1 MADAKVL
8 IIGGGVAG
16 CSALYHL
23 GLRGWTDS
31 LLLEMDELTS
41 GSTWHAA
48 GNIPT
53 FSTSRNIIKL
63 QHYSTQL
70 YAKLCDNPEYP
81 INYHQTGSIRLA
93 QHEARWQEF
102 QHVADMANAMDIGY
116 ELLTNEQMQERSPF
130 LNTEGLVGG
139 LWDPHDGDIDPS
151 QLTQALAS
159 AARKMGSQIKRFSR
173 VTGIERVGKLWQ
185 VSTPEETYTC
195 EYLVNAAGY
204 RSGEVSAMLGQY
216 LPVVSMQHQ
225 YLVTESVPELEQQG
239 SLMPLI
245 RDPDDSYYLR
255 QEKTGLIL
263 GPYEKDARPHWA
275 DGKLP
280 DNFAYQLYPDDL
292 ERLEWYIEQAC
303 ARLPILGSV
312 GVQRVINGP
321 IPYTPDGI
329 PNVGPAPYLENVFH
343 CNSFSFGIC
352 QGGGAGKTLA
362 EWIVDGRPEWDM
374 WSMDSRRYGEYAD
387 QDYVV
392 ERAAELYGREYAIFF
407 PHEEWPGGRPRLTS
421 PLYETLNA
429 KKAQFGAR
437 GGYERAQWFAQ
448 DEDDLNAEHSFGH
461 GPWFNAAKRECL
473 HVAEHAGL
481 LDLCGFAK
489 FELKGAGAAQ
499 WLDSQIAG
507 HVPSPGKLSL
517 SYFCYDTGGIA
528 CEMTITGISDEH
540 FILIGGAPARVHDL
554 DWLQK
559 ALPENS
565 QISVTDITDEHSTLV
580 LAGPESRAVLQP
592 ICDADLSN
600 ENFKWLSMQ
609 QVNIAGHKVM
619 ALRVNYIGELGW
631 ELHVDNA
638 NTLAL
643 YNALF
648 ESAKTANVDLRDFG
662 QYAMD
667 AMRLEKGY
675 RAMQAELD
683 HETSPIMA
691 GLDRFIKLDK
701 ATDFPGKSAMQKDQQ
716 TGTALSF
723 VQLQLDDTEYDAMY
737 GCTLMHENKPVGY
750 TTSGGFGYRVNASV
764 ALGYVNSS
772 LAAPGT
778 NLSVQIFG
786 SPVNAKVVA
795 DPLFDPKNEK
805 LRA

>member
-16 CSALYHL
+16 CSTLYHL
-23 GLRGWTDS
+23 ALRGWTDA

-53 FSTSRNIIKL
+53 FSGSRNIIKL

-70 YAKLCDNPEYP
+70 YAKLAEDPNYP

-93 QHEARWQEF
+93 QSELRMQEY
-102 QHVADMANAMDIGY
+102 QHVHDMGNAMDIGY
-116 ELLTNEQMQERSPF
+116 ELLTNEQMQERCPQ
-130 LNTEGLVGG
+130 LNTDGLVGG

-151 QLTQALAS
+151 QLTQAMAS
-159 AARKMGSQIKRFSR
+159 AARNMGAQIKRFTR
-173 VTGIERVGKLWQ
+173 VTSVERTGKLWT
-185 VSTPEETYTC
+185 VTTPEASYTC
-195 EYLVNAAGY
+195 EIVVNAAGY
-204 RSGEVSAMLGQY
+204 RAGEVSAMFGQY

-225 YLVTESVPELEQQG
+225 YLVTESVPELEQAD

-263 GPYEKDARPHWA
+263 GPYEKDARAHWA

-280 DNFAYQLYPDDL
+280 ENFAYELYPDDL

-303 ARLPILGSV
+303 ERLPILGTV

-329 PNVGPAPYLENVFH
+329 PNVGPAAGLENVYH

-352 QGGGAGKTLA
+352 QGGGAGKTLS
-362 EWIVDGRPEWDM
+362 EWIIDGRPEWDM
-374 WSMDSRRYGEYAD
+374 WSMDSRRFGHYAD

-392 ERAAELYGREYAIFF
+392 ERATELYGREYAISL
-407 PHEEWPGGRPRLTS
+407 PHDEWPGGRPRLTS
-421 PLYETLNA
+421 PLHSTLSA
-429 KKAQFGAR
+429 KSAQYGAR
-437 GGYERAQWFAQ
+437 GGYERPQWFAQ
-448 DEDDLNAEHSFGH
+448 DGDDTNTEASYAH
-461 GPWFNAAKRECL
+461 GGWFNAAKREAL
-473 HVAEHAGL
+473 HVAEHAGV

-489 FELKGAGAAQ
+489 FVLKGAGADT

-507 HVPSPGKLSL
+507 RVPSPGRLSL
-517 SYFCYDTGGIA
+517 SYFCYENGGIG
-528 CEMTITGISDEH
+528 CEMTISCISSEH
-540 FILIGGAPARVHDL
+540 YILIGGAPARVHDL

-565 QISVTDITDEHSTLV
+565 SLSIEDITDTQSTLV
-580 LAGPESRAVLQP
+580 LAGPKSRDVLAP
-592 ICDADLSN
+592 ISDSDLSN
-600 ENFKWLSMQ
+600 EHFKWLTMQ
-609 QVNIAGHKVM
+609 QISVAGHQLM

-631 ELHVDNA
+631 ELHVENESA
-638 NTLAL
+638 LAV
-643 YNALF
+643 YSALF
-648 ESAKTANVDLRDFG
+648 DSAKNVGVDLRDFG

-667 AMRLEKGY
+667 GMRLEKGY

-683 HETSPIMA
+683 HQTTPIMA
-691 GLDRFIKLDK
+691 GLDRFITLDK
-701 ATDFPGKSAMQKDQQ
+701 QADFPGKQALLEQQK
-716 TGTALSF
+716 TGSELMF
-723 VQLQLDDTEYDAMY
+723 VQLQLDQTEHDALY
-737 GCTLMHENKPVGY
+737 GCTIMDGDTAVGY
-750 TTSGGFGYRVNASV
+750 TTSGGFGYRLNQSM
-764 ALGYVNSS
+764 ALGYVNSELS
-772 LAAPGT
+772 KPGT
-778 NLSVQIFG
+778 ELSVRIVG
-786 SPVNAKVVA
+786 NTVNATVVA
-795 DPLFDPKNEK
+795 EPLYDPSNEK

>member
-1 MADAKVL
+1 MSDAKVL

-16 CSALYHL
+16 CSAQYHL
-23 GLRGWTDS
+23 GLLGWTDT

-53 FSTSRNIIKL
+53 FSGSRNIIKL
-63 QHYSTQL
+63 QHYSTEL
-70 YAKLCDNPEYP
+70 YAKLSKSPEYP

-93 QHEARWQEF
+93 QGKSRWQEF
-102 QHVADMANAMDIGY
+102 QHVTDMANAMGLGY
-116 ELLTNEQMQERSPF
+116 ELLDPAQMQERLP
-130 LNTEGLVGG
+130 LMNTEGLIGG

-159 AARKMGSQIKRFSR
+159 ASRKMGAQIKRFTR
-173 VTGIERVGKLWQ
+173 VTAIERKGNLWQ
-185 VSTPEETYTC
+185 VTTPEQTYTC

-204 RSGEVSAMLGQY
+204 RAGEVSELLGQY

-225 YLVTESVPELEQQG
+225 YLVTESVPELEQQEG
-239 SLMPLI
+239 LMPLI

-280 DNFAYQLYPDDL
+280 ENFAYQLYPDDL

-303 ARLPILGSV
+303 ERLPILGSV

-329 PNVGPAPYLENVFH
+329 PNVGPAAGLPNVFH

-374 WSMDSRRYGEYAD
+374 WTMDARRYGHYAD

-421 PLYETLNA
+421 PLYETLKA
-429 KKAQFGAR
+429 KSAQFGAR

-448 DEDDLNAEHSFGH
+448 DGDDLNAEHGFGH
-461 GPWFNAAKRECL
+461 GPWFDAAKRESL
-473 HVAEHAGL
+473 HVASHAGL

-489 FELKGAGAAQ
+489 FELKGTGAAD
-499 WLDSQIAG
+499 WLDGLIAG
-507 HVPSPGKLSL
+507 HVPSTGKLSL
-517 SYFCYDTGGIA
+517 SYFCYPNGGIA
-528 CEMTITGISDEH
+528 SEMTITCINQDH
-540 FILIGGAPARVHDL
+540 FILIGGAPARVHDF

-565 QISVTDITDEHSTLV
+565 NLSVSDVTDDNSTLV
-580 LAGPESRAVLQP
+580 LAGPESRKVLQP
-592 ICDADLSN
+592 ICDVDLGN
-600 ENFKWLSMQ
+600 DNFKWLTMQ
-609 QVNIAGHKVM
+609 QISVAGHKVM

-631 ELHVDNA
+631 ELHLDNDS
-638 NTLAL
+638 TLPV

-648 ESAKTANVDLRDFG
+648 ESAKTAGVDLRDFG

-683 HETSPIMA
+683 HETSPVMA
-691 GLDRFIKLDK
+691 GLGRFIKPEKD
-701 ATDFPGKSAMQKDQQ
+701 ADFPGKDALKQHQQ
-716 TGTALSF
+716 TGTELLY
-723 VQLQLDDTEYDAMY
+723 VQLQLDDTEYDAIY
-737 GCTLMHENKPVGY
+737 GCTIMDNSKAVGY
-750 TTSGGFGYRVNASV
+750 TTSGGFGYRLDKSI
-764 ALGYVNSS
+764 ALGYVNAN
-772 LAAPGT
+772 LATPGT
-778 NLSVQIFG
+778 KLSVQIFG
-786 SPVNAKVVA
+786 SPVNATVVA
-795 DPLFDPKNEK
+795 EPLFDPKNEK

>member
-1 MADAKVL
+1 MSDAKVL

-16 CSALYHL
+16 CSAQYHL
-23 GLRGWTDS
+23 GLQGWTDT

-53 FSTSRNIIKL
+53 FSGSRNIIKL

-70 YAKLCDNPEYP
+70 YAKLAKDPNYP

-93 QHEARWQEF
+93 QDASRWQEF
-102 QHVADMANAMDIGY
+102 QHVTDMANAMGLGY
-116 ELLTNEQMQERSPF
+116 ELLNNEQMQERIPLMS
-130 LNTEGLVGG
+130 TEGLVGG

-159 AARKMGSQIKRFSR
+159 ASRNMGAQIKRFSR
-173 VTGIERVGKLWQ
+173 VTAIERVGKLWQ
-185 VSTPEETYTC
+185 VTTPEQTYTC
-195 EYLVNAAGY
+195 EYIVNAAGY
-204 RSGEVSAMLGQY
+204 RAGEVSALMGQY

-225 YLVTESVPELEQQG
+225 YLVTESVPELEQMD

-280 DNFAYQLYPDDL
+280 ENFAYELYPDDL
-292 ERLEWYIEQAC
+292 DRLEWYIEQAC
-303 ARLPILGSV
+303 ERLPILGSV

-329 PNVGPAPYLENVFH
+329 PNVGPAAGLENVFH

-374 WSMDSRRYGEYAD
+374 WSMDSRRYGHYAD

-392 ERAAELYGREYAIFF
+392 ERATELYGREYAIMF
-407 PHEEWPGGRPRLTS
+407 PQEEWPGGRPRLTS
-421 PLYETLNA
+421 PLYETFKA
-429 KKAQFGAR
+429 KSAQFGAR
-437 GGYERAQWFAQ
+437 GGYERPTWFPQAG
-448 DEDDLNAEHSFGH
+448 DDVNAEPGFGH
-461 GPWFNAAKRECL
+461 GPWFEAAKREAL
-473 HVAEHAGL
+473 HVASHAGV
-481 LDLCGFAK
+481 LDLCGFAQ
-489 FELKGAGAAQ
+489 FELKGAGAAA
-499 WLDSQIAG
+499 WLDTQIAG
-507 HVPSPGKLSL
+507 HVPSPGRLSL

-528 CEMTITGISDEH
+528 CELTITSISAEH
-540 FILIGGAPARVHDL
+540 FVLIGGAPSRVHDL

-565 QISVTDITDEHSTLV
+565 ELTITDITDGDSTLV
-580 LAGPESRAVLQP
+580 LAGPKARDVLQP
-592 ICDADLSN
+592 ICDVDLSN
-600 ENFKWLSMQ
+600 DNFKWLTMQ
-609 QVNIAGHKVM
+609 EVSIAGHKLM

-631 ELHVDNA
+631 ELHVDNES
-638 NTLAL
+638 TLAV

-648 ESAKTANVDLRDFG
+648 ESATAVGVDLRDFG

-667 AMRLEKGY
+667 GMRLEKGY

-691 GLDRFIKLDK
+691 GLNRFIKLDK
-701 ATDFPGKSAMQKDQQ
+701 AADFPGKSALQKIQEA
-716 TGTALSF
+716 GSELCF

-737 GCTLMHENKPVGY
+737 GCTLMDGDKAVGY
-750 TTSGGFGYRVNASV
+750 TTSGGFGYRLNKSI
-764 ALGYVNSS
+764 ALGYVNSA
-772 LAAPGT
+772 LATPGT
-778 NLSVQIFG
+778 KLNVHIFG
-786 SPVNAKVVA
+786 SSVIATVVA
-795 DPLFDPKNEK
+795 EPLFDPTNEK

>member
-23 GLRGWTDS
+23 ALRGWTDA

-53 FSTSRNIIKL
+53 FSSSRNIIKL
-63 QHYSTQL
+63 QHYSTEL
-70 YAKLCDNPEYP
+70 YTKLANDPNYP

-93 QHEARWQEF
+93 QNTSRWQEF
-102 QHVADMANAMDIGY
+102 QHVHDMANAMGLGY
-116 ELLTNEQMQERSPF
+116 ELLSPEQMQERLPF
-130 LNTEGLVGG
+130 LETHGLVGG

-159 AARKMGSQIKRFSR
+159 AARHMGSTIKRFSR
-173 VTGIERVGKLWQ
+173 VTKIEADGNGWKVT
-185 VSTPEETYTC
+185 TPEQAYTC
-195 EYLVNAAGY
+195 EYLINAAGY
-204 RSGEVSAMLGQY
+204 RAGEVSELLGQY

-225 YLVTESVPELEQQG
+225 YLVTESIPELEQHG
-239 SLMPLI
+239 SLIPLV

-263 GPYEKDARPHWA
+263 GPYEKQATPNWA

-280 DNFAYQLYPDDL
+280 ENFAYQLYEDDL

-303 ARLPILGSV
+303 ERMPILGSV

-329 PNVGPAPYLENVFH
+329 PNVGPAYGLKNVFH

-352 QGGGAGKTLA
+352 QGGGAGKTVA
-362 EWIVDGRPEWDM
+362 EWVVDGRPEWDM
-374 WSMDSRRYGEYAD
+374 WSMDARRYGHYAD

-392 ERAAELYGREYAIFF
+392 DRAKELYGREYAIFF

-421 PLYETLNA
+421 PLYETLKA
-429 KKAQFGAR
+429 KSALFGAR
-437 GGYERAQWFAQ
+437 GGYERAMYFAI
-448 DEDDLNAEHSFGH
+448 DSDNLGAEHSYGH
-461 GPWFNAAKRECL
+461 GPWHDGAKRESL
-473 HVAEHAGL
+473 HVAEHAGV

-489 FELKGAGAAQ
+489 FELKGAGAKD
-499 WLDSQIAG
+499 WLDQQIAG
-507 HVPSPGKLSL
+507 RVPSANRLSL
-517 SYFCYDTGGIA
+517 SYFCYTTGGIA
-528 CEMTITGISDEH
+528 AEMTITCINDEH
-540 FILIGGAPARVHDL
+540 YVLIGGAPARVHDL
-554 DWLQK
+554 DWLEK
-559 ALPENS
+559 ALPENGTLT
-565 QISVTDITDEHSTLV
+565 VTDITDTKSTLV
-580 LAGPESRAVLQP
+580 VAGPKSRAVLQP
-592 ICDADLSN
+592 ISDASLSN
-600 ENFKWLSMQ
+600 DDFKWLTMQ
-609 QVNIAGHKVM
+609 QINVAGHPVM

-631 ELHVDNA
+631 ELHVSNEA
-638 NTLAL
+638 TLAV

-648 ESAKTANVDLRDFG
+648 ESASSAGIDFRDFG

-667 AMRLEKGY
+667 SMRLEKGY

-691 GLDRFIKLDK
+691 GLDRFVALNKPN
-701 ATDFPGKSAMQKDQQ
+701 DFPGKDSILNDHQN
-716 TGTALSF
+716 GTALKY
-723 VQLQLDDTEYDAMY
+723 VQMQLAETEFDAIY
-737 GCTLMHENKPVGY
+737 GCTIHNNEIAVGY
-750 TTSGGFGYRVNASV
+750 TTSGGFGFRVGKSL
-764 ALGYVNSS
+764 ALGYINAD
-772 LAAPGT
+772 LATPGT
-778 NLSVQIFG
+778 KLKIGVLGNMVD
-786 SPVNAKVVA
+786 AEVVEE
-795 DPLFDPKNEK
+795 PLFDSNNEK

>member
-1 MADAKVL
+1 MSDAKVL

-16 CSALYHL
+16 CSAQYHL
-23 GLRGWTDS
+23 GLLGWTDT

-53 FSTSRNIIKL
+53 FSGSRNIIKL
-63 QHYSTQL
+63 QHYSTEL
-70 YAKLCDNPEYP
+70 YAKLAKDPSYP

-93 QHEARWQEF
+93 QDDSRWKEF
-102 QHVADMANAMDIGY
+102 QHVADMANAMGLGY
-116 ELLTNEQMQERSPF
+116 ELLNNDQMQERLPLMS
-130 LNTEGLVGG
+130 TEGLVGG

-159 AARKMGSQIKRFSR
+159 ASRKMGAQIKRFTR
-173 VTGIERVGKLWQ
+173 VTSIERVGKLWQ
-185 VSTPEETYTC
+185 VTTPEQTYTC
-195 EYLVNAAGY
+195 ETIVNAAGY
-204 RSGEVSAMLGQY
+204 RAGEVSEMMGKY

-225 YLVTESVPELEQQG
+225 YLVTESVPELEQMD

-280 DNFAYQLYPDDL
+280 ENFAYELYPDDL
-292 ERLEWYIEQAC
+292 ERLEWYIERAC
-303 ARLPILGSV
+303 ERLPILGSV

-329 PNVGPAPYLENVFH
+329 PNVGPVAGLENAFH

-362 EWIVDGRPEWDM
+362 EWIVEGRPEWDM
-374 WSMDSRRYGEYAD
+374 WTMDARRFGHYAD

-392 ERAAELYGREYAIFF
+392 ERAAELYGREYAIMF
-407 PHEEWPGGRPRLTS
+407 PTEEWPGGRPRLTS
-421 PLYETLNA
+421 PMHETLLAKNA
-429 KKAQFGAR
+429 QYGAR
-437 GGYERAQWFAQ
+437 GGYERPTWFAQ
-448 DEDDLNAEHSFGH
+448 DGDDTNAKPSYAH
-461 GPWFNAAKRECL
+461 GPWFTAAKREAL
-473 HVAEHAGL
+473 HVSTHAGV

-489 FELKGAGAAQ
+489 FELKGSDAAG
-499 WLDSQIAG
+499 WLDTQIAG
-507 HVPSPGKLSL
+507 HIPSPGRLSL
-517 SYFCYDTGGIA
+517 SYFCYSTGGIG
-528 CEMTITGISDEH
+528 CELTITCISPEH
-540 FILIGGAPARVHDL
+540 FILIGGAPARAHDL
-554 DWLQK
+554 DWLQR

-565 QISVTDITDEHSTLV
+565 DISLTDITDENSTLV
-580 LAGPESRAVLQP
+580 LAGPQAREVLQP
-592 ICDADLSN
+592 ICDVDLGN
-600 ENFKWLSMQ
+600 DNFKWLTMQ
-609 QVNIAGHKVM
+609 QVSIAGHKLM

-631 ELHVDNA
+631 ELHVSNES
-638 NTLAL
+638 TLAV

-648 ESAKTANVDLRDFG
+648 ESAESAGIDLRDFG

-667 AMRLEKGY
+667 GMRLEKAY
-675 RAMQAELD
+675 RAVQHELD

-691 GLDRFIKLDK
+691 GLGRFIKLDK
-701 ATDFPGKSAMQKDQQ
+701 DADFTGKSALLALQKS
-716 TGTALSF
+716 GTPLSF

-737 GCTLMHENKPVGY
+737 GCTVMDKDKAVGY
-750 TTSGGFGYRVNASV
+750 TTSGGFGFRLNQSI
-764 ALGYVNSS
+764 ALGYVNSDLS
-772 LAAPGT
+772 QPGT
-778 NLSVQIFG
+778 KLTVKIFDK
-786 SPVNAKVVA
+786 PITATVVA
-795 DPLFDPKNEK
+795 EPLYDPKNEK

>member
-1 MADAKVL
+1 MVDAKVL

-16 CSALYHL
+16 CSAQYHL
-23 GLRGWTDS
+23 GLMGWTDT

-53 FSTSRNIIKL
+53 FSGSRNIMKL
-63 QHYSTQL
+63 QHYSTEL
-70 YAKLCDNPEYP
+70 YAKLAKDPNYP

-93 QHEARWQEF
+93 QHADRWREF
-102 QHVADMANAMDIGY
+102 QHVTDMANAMGLGY
-116 ELLTNEQMQERSPF
+116 ELLNNEQMQERLPLMS
-130 LNTEGLVGG
+130 TEGLVGG

-159 AARKMGSQIKRFSR
+159 ASRKMGAKIKRFTR
-173 VTGIERVGKLWQ
+173 VTAIERVGKLWQ
-185 VSTPEETYTC
+185 VTTPEQTYTC

-204 RSGEVSAMLGQY
+204 RAGEVSALLGQY
-216 LPVVSMQHQ
+216 LPIVSMQHQ
-225 YLVTESVPELEQQG
+225 YLVTESVPELEQQE

-280 DNFAYQLYPDDL
+280 ENFAYELYPDDL
-292 ERLEWYIEQAC
+292 DRLEWYIEQAC

-329 PNVGPAPYLENVFH
+329 PNVGPAAGLENVFH

-374 WSMDSRRYGEYAD
+374 WTMDSRRYGHYAD

-392 ERAAELYGREYAIFF
+392 DRAKELYGREYAIFF
-407 PHEEWPGGRPRLTS
+407 PHEEWPGGRPRLSS
-421 PLYETLNA
+421 PLYETLTA
-429 KKAQFGAR
+429 KAAQFGAR

-448 DEDDLNAEHSFGH
+448 EGDDLNAEHDYGR
-461 GPWFNAAKRECL
+461 GPWFDAAKRESL
-473 HVAEHAGL
+473 HVAEHAGI

-489 FELKGAGAAQ
+489 FELKGDGAGD
-499 WLDSQIAG
+499 WLDGLIAG
-507 HVPSPGKLSL
+507 RVPSPGKLSL
-517 SYFCYDTGGIA
+517 SYFCYSTGGIG
-528 CEMTITGISDEH
+528 CEMTITCIGENH
-540 FILIGGAPARVHDL
+540 FILIGGAPMRVHDF

-565 QISVTDITDEHSTLV
+565 ELSVTDITDANSTLV
-580 LAGPESRAVLQP
+580 LAGPESRALLQP
-592 ICDADLSN
+592 LCDVDLGN
-600 ENFKWLSMQ
+600 ENFKWLTMQ
-609 QVNIAGHKVM
+609 QVSVAGHKVM

-638 NTLAL
+638 STLAV

-648 ESAKTANVDLRDFG
+648 ESAKATGVDLRDFG
-662 QYAMD
+662 QYAMES
-667 AMRLEKGY
+667 MRLEKGY

-691 GLDRFIKLDK
+691 GLGRFITLDK
-701 ATDFPGKSAMQKDQQ
+701 DADFPGKSALQKEQQ
-716 TGTALSF
+716 AGSKLTY
-723 VQLQLDDTEYDAMY
+723 VQLQLDDTEFDPLY
-737 GCTLMHENKPVGY
+737 GCTLMDGDNVVGY
-750 TTSGGFGYRVNASV
+750 ATSAGFGFRVNKSV
-764 ALGYVNSS
+764 ALGYVNTA
-772 LAAPGT
+772 LATPGT
-778 NLSVQIFG
+778 TLTLELFG
-786 SPVNAKVVA
+786 SSVNATVVA
-795 DPLFDPKNEK
+795 EPLFDPKNEK

>member
-16 CSALYHL
+16 CSAQYHL
-23 GLRGWTDS
+23 ALRGWTDT

-53 FSTSRNIIKL
+53 FSGSRNIMKL

-70 YAKLCDNPEYP
+70 YVELAKDPAYP

-93 QHEARWQEF
+93 QGEARWQEF
-102 QHVADMANAMDIGY
+102 QHVHDMANAMDLSY
-116 ELLTNEQMQERSPF
+116 ELLTPEQMQERSP
-130 LNTEGLVGG
+130 LMSTEGLIGG

-151 QLTQALAS
+151 QLTQALA
-159 AARKMGSQIKRFSR
+159 AASRKMGAEIKRFTK
-173 VTGIERVGKLWQ
+173 VTSVERVGKLWK
-185 VSTPEETYTC
+185 VTTPENAYTC
-195 EYLVNAAGY
+195 EHVVNAAGY
-204 RSGEVSAMLGQY
+204 RAGEVSELFGQY
-216 LPVVSMQHQ
+216 IPVVSMQHQ
-225 YLVTESVPELEQQG
+225 YLVTESVPELEQMD

-263 GPYEKDARPHWA
+263 GPYEKQATPHWA

-303 ARLPILGSV
+303 ERLPILGSV

-329 PNVGPAPYLENVFH
+329 PNVGPAKGLENVYH

-352 QGGGAGKTLA
+352 QGGGAGKTLS
-362 EWIVDGRPEWDM
+362 EWIIDGRPEWDM
-374 WSMDSRRYGEYAD
+374 WTMDSRRYGDYAD

-392 ERAAELYGREYAIFF
+392 DRAKELYGQEYAIFF
-407 PHEEWPGGRPRLTS
+407 PHDEWPGGRPRLTS
-421 PLYETLNA
+421 PLYDTLKAKNA
-429 KKAQFGAR
+429 QYGAR
-437 GGYERAQWFAQ
+437 GGYERPMWFAQ
-448 DEDDLNAEHSFGH
+448 AEDDVNAEPGYGH
-461 GPWFNAAKRECL
+461 GGHFEAAKREAL
-473 HVAEHAGL
+473 HVATHAGV

-499 WLDSQIAG
+499 WLDAQIAG
-507 HVPSPGKLSL
+507 RVPSPGRLSL
-517 SYFCYDTGGIA
+517 SYFCYDSGGIG

-540 FILIGGAPARVHDL
+540 FILIGGAPSRVHDL
-554 DWLQK
+554 DWLEK
-559 ALPENS
+559 ALPEGS
-565 QISVTDITDEHSTLV
+565 SLTITDITDNNSTIV
-580 LAGPESRAVLQP
+580 LAGPKSRDVLQP
-592 ICDADLSN
+592 ICDAPLDN
-600 ENFKWLSMQ
+600 DNFKWLSMQ
-609 QVNIAGHKVM
+609 QVSIAGHKLM

-631 ELHVDNA
+631 ELHLA
-638 NTLAL
+638 NSAAL
-643 YNALF
+643 DVYNALF
-648 ESAKTANVDLRDFG
+648 ESALNVGIDLRDFG

-667 AMRLEKGY
+667 GMRLEKGY
-675 RAMQAELD
+675 RAMQGELD

-701 ATDFPGKSAMQKDQQ
+701 DADFPGKAALRNIQQK
-716 TGTALSF
+716 GTALSF
-723 VQLQLDDTEYDAMY
+723 VQLQVDDTDFDAIY
-737 GCTLMHENKPVGY
+737 GSTIMDGDKVIGY
-750 TTSGGFGYRVNASV
+750 TTSGGFGYRINKSV
-764 ALGYVNSS
+764 ALGYVNSDKS
-772 LAAPGT
+772 APGT
-778 NLSVQIFG
+778 AVSVRILG
-786 SPVNAKVVA
+786 NTVKATVVA
-795 DPLFDPKNEK
+795 EPLFDPENEK

>member
-16 CSALYHL
+16 CSTQYHL
-23 GLRGWTDS
+23 GLMGWTDT

-53 FSTSRNIIKL
+53 FSGSRNIIKL

-70 YAKLCDNPEYP
+70 YAKLAEDPNYP

-93 QHEARWQEF
+93 QTDIRWQEY
-102 QHVADMANAMDIGY
+102 QHVADMANAMGLGY
-116 ELLTNEQMQERSPF
+116 ELLNNEQMQERLPL
-130 LNTEGLVGG
+130 LNTDGLVGG

-151 QLTQALAS
+151 QLTQAFAS
-159 AARKMGSQIKRFSR
+159 ASRKMGAEIKRFTR
-173 VTGIERVGKLWQ
+173 VTAIERVGKLWQ
-185 VSTPEETYTC
+185 VTTPEQTYTC

-204 RSGEVSAMLGQY
+204 RAAEVSELMGQY
-216 LPVVSMQHQ
+216 LPIVSMQHQ
-225 YLVTESVPELEQQG
+225 YLVTESVPELEQQTE
-239 SLMPLI
+239 LMPLI

-303 ARLPILGSV
+303 ERLPILGSV

-329 PNVGPAPYLENVFH
+329 PNVGPAAGLENVFH

-374 WSMDSRRYGEYAD
+374 WTMDSRRFGAYAD

-392 ERAAELYGREYAIFF
+392 ERAAELYGREYAIMF

-421 PLYETLNA
+421 PMHDTLLA
-429 KKAQFGAR
+429 KSAQYGAR
-437 GGYERAQWFAQ
+437 GGYERPTWFAQ
-448 DEDDLNAEHSFGH
+448 PGDDINAEHSYAH
-461 GPWFNAAKRECL
+461 GPWFDAAKREAL
-473 HVAEHAGL
+473 HVAEHAGV

-489 FELKGAGAAQ
+489 FELKGAGASD
-499 WLDSQIAG
+499 WLDGLVAG
-507 HVPSPGKLSL
+507 HVPSPGRLSL
-517 SYFCYDTGGIA
+517 SYFCYPSGGIG
-528 CEMTITGISDEH
+528 CELTITCLDTDH
-540 FILIGGAPARVHDL
+540 FVLIGGAPSRVHDL

-559 ALPENS
+559 ALPENC
-565 QISVTDITDEHSTLV
+565 DITLADITEANSTLV
-580 LAGPESRAVLQP
+580 LAGPKARDVLQP

-600 ENFKWLSMQ
+600 DNFKWLTMQ
-609 QVNIAGHKVM
+609 QVSVAGHKLM

-631 ELHVDNA
+631 ELHVSNESA
-638 NTLAL
+638 LAV

-648 ESAKTANVDLRDFG
+648 EAAGSAGVDLRDFG

-667 AMRLEKGY
+667 GMRLEKGY

-691 GLDRFIKLDK
+691 RLERFIKLDK
-701 ATDFPGKSAMQKDQQ
+701 AADFPGKAALQQ
-716 TGTALSF
+716 IAKTGTELSY

-737 GCTLMHENKPVGY
+737 GCTIMDGNNSVGY
-750 TTSGGFGYRVNASV
+750 TTSGGFGFRLNKSI
-764 ALGYVNSS
+764 ALGYVNSA
-772 LAAPGT
+772 LATPGT
-778 NLSVQIFG
+778 ELTVTIFD
-786 SPVNAKVVA
+786 SPVKATVVA
-795 DPLFDPKNEK
+795 EPLYDPKNEK
-805 LRA
+805 LRS